1 MSIEETQPALVE
13 ALQERLLKEIGR
25 ATADAPRNAKDLS
38 IALGVAIDK
47 LPVLED
53 VARLTKEVQDL
64 RVKTAQQL
72 LGAEVSDL
80 LAGLSDDPRA
90 LAVLQ
95 IEPGNELPAGR
106 YVIRREVDD
115 SN

>member
-25 ATADAPRNAKDLS
+25 SVPDAPRNAKDLS

-64 RVKTAQQL
+64 RVKTAQQI
-72 LGAEVSDL
+72 LGVEVSDIL
-80 LAGLSDDPRA
+80 RGLPDDPNA

-106 YVIRREVDD
+106 YVIRRDT
-115 SN
+115 N